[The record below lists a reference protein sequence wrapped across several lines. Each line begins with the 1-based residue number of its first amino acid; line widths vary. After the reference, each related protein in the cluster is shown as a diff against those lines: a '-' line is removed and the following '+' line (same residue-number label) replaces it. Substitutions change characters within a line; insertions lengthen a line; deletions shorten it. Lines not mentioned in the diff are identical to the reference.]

1 MRQGLLELSIPGPE
15 TLAPEVL
22 RQLGHTPPLAEDERV
37 WVEVQRL
44 LEEGFP
50 NGVVEWSEATFI
62 FLNLVLVIYGRQDLA
77 AIDGKGLP
85 VLPVNSCR

>member
-1 MRQGLLELSIPGPE
+1 MAFGFFK
-15 TLAPEVL
+15 
-22 RQLGHTPPLAEDERV
+22 LAENTSLGQQS
-37 WVEVQRL
+37 QRL
-44 LEEGFP
+44 LEIGLP

-62 FLNLVLVIYGRQDLA
+62 SLSLVLVIYGRQDLA